1 MNQRVGIGYDVHKLE
16 QGTNLIIGGVK
27 IKSEYGC
34 VSHSDGDVLTH
45 AVIDAILG
53 ACCKKD
59 IGYYFPPTDQKY
71 KDINSLI
78 LLKNILNIIS
88 DFQIVNLDC
97 TVILQSPKLLEY
109 REKIQENLA
118 TSCNISQEK
127 VNIKFKTEEFL
138 GFTGNM
144 QGIKAIVVC
153 LVEKLLE
160 KNGAGNRT

>member
-71 KDINSLI
+71 KDINSTMAPSLRV
-78 LLKNILNIIS
+78 LFL
-88 DFQIVNLDC
+88 DFTYFIAD
-97 TVILQSPKLLEY
+97 
-109 REKIQENLA
+109 
-118 TSCNISQEK
+118 
-127 VNIKFKTEEFL
+127 
-138 GFTGNM
+138 
-144 QGIKAIVVC
+144 
-153 LVEKLLE
+153 
-160 KNGAGNRT
+160 